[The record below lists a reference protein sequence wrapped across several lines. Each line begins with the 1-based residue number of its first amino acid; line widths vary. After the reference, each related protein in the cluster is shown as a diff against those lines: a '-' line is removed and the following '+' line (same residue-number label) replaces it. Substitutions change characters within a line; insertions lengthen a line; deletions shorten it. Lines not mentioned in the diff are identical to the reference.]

1 MKYKP
6 PCFTDTNSVICKIIV
21 GTGKGP
27 PSDEGAVSEAD
38 WGRERLPL
46 SQPVR
51 LTAPLTRGAF
61 GGAAEKEKDIL

>member
-1 MKYKP
+1 MA
-6 PCFTDTNSVICKIIV
+6 
-21 GTGKGP
+21 

-38 WGRERLPL
+38 WGRERLPR

-61 GGAAEKEKDIL
+61 QVRRRKGDRNMKATGIVRRVEECVIIEQTA